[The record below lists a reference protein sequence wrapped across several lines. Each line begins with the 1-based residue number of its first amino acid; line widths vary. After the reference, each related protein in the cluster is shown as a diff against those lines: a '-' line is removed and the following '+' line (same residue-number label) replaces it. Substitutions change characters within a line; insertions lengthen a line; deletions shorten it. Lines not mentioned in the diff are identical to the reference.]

1 MRRLGRLLDQLT
13 MRIRMFFAR
22 DAASSQLD
30 DELQFHLE
38 RQIAENIS
46 AGLSP
51 DQARH
56 AALRAFGNP
65 ALLRDQT
72 RATWSWNWLESFTR
86 DLRFAG
92 RSIRRAPGFATL
104 MVLTLAIGIGA
115 NTAVFLLTWTILLKG
130 LPVPNPGE
138 LIRYSFRKGD
148 SDIGLS
154 FPQYQA
160 IQKQQ
165 KIASGVFAWSD
176 RDATVSLGEQPQ
188 TIPIAMATGHV
199 FDVLKLQPWLGRA
212 FAFDSGEHPSS
223 YQPEALI
230 TYDFWQ
236 TQFHADPAIVGRSVR
251 IENRS
256 ITIIGV
262 LPPGFDGVQPERRIK
277 VLLPLSFEAVL
288 HGKSSMMEAPGA
300 FWLTVMGRLRPG
312 ETVSSARANLASIQR
327 SVNEAAD
334 PQHTFLNG
342 GFFSGY
348 TLGVEAGRSGRSFL
362 RRQYGSPLL
371 VLEGLCALM
380 MLLCAVNA
388 ALLVLSRVTARLHE
402 FAMRSALGASRRRL
416 LMQVITETSVLALCG
431 LIAGS
436 LLGWELATVLV
447 SMISGP
453 GAPPVLH
460 LQMGTS
466 VVLFAS
472 AVTVSAA
479 LAAGIWPAWR
489 AARTAPITD
498 LKQTGTERTSSRLG
512 RWIIP
517 AQVAL
522 GVLMLNAALLL
533 TGTLRAYLE
542 EDSGFAPGNVVLAPL
557 QIGGSDAANKPQP
570 VRVFDLLREVQAM
583 PGVRAATLMSMA
595 PISNGFSVS
604 DYYSRDDHGNLHV
617 NRQIWPESVSP
628 QYFSVMGTRLL
639 QGRGFLSS
647 DAQGDRVC
655 ILSESAAAYFFP
667 NRSPLGESLNSGDGN
682 EKPSDRESCR
692 VVGIAA
698 DARMASLLQ
707 APPPIVYLPIERAS
721 ADDFTYSTI
730 AVRAANPKLAA
741 DAIHRASSRVFP
753 GAPLP
758 KTYAFRDAINSDLNR
773 QRLLGS
779 VSGGF
784 ALLAL
789 ALLAT
794 GLYGILSRTVTER
807 RRDIGIRMALGARRE
822 QIVMG
827 LARTAALRIGV
838 GLLVGAIM
846 AAISARLLRSQLFGV
861 AFQSPEILLATLG
874 ILLSVLIFAF
884 LVPAGRAASIDP
896 MQALRTE

>member
-1 MRRLGRLLDQLT
+1 MRWLNQL
-13 MRIRMFFAR
+13 RIRLHMFFRRSHAVTH
-22 DAASSQLD
+22 LD
-30 DELQFHLE
+30 DELQFHLD

-46 AGLSP
+46 AGMSP

-72 RATWSWNWLESFTR
+72 RATWSWNWLESLTR

-92 RSIRRAPGFATL
+92 RSIRRAPGFAAL
-104 MVLTLAIGIGA
+104 MVITLAIGIGA
-115 NTAVFLLTWTILLKG
+115 NTAIFLLTWTILLKG

-138 LIRYSFRKGD
+138 LIRYTFRKGD

-160 IQKQQ
+160 IEKQQ
-165 KIASGVFAWSD
+165 KVASLTFAWFD
-176 RDATVSLGEQPQ
+176 RDATVSLGGQPE
-188 TIPIAMATGHV
+188 TIPIAMSTGHV

-212 FAFDSGEHPSS
+212 FAFDSGEHANS

-236 TQFHADPAIVGRSVR
+236 TRFHADSAILGRSLR
-251 IENRS
+251 IENQN

-262 LPPGFDGVQPERRIK
+262 LPPGFGGVQPERRMKI
-277 VLLPLSFEAVL
+277 LLPLSFETVL
-288 HGKSSMMEAPGA
+288 HGKSSMLQSPGA
-300 FWLTVMGRLRPG
+300 FWLTVMGRLRAG

-327 SVNEAAD
+327 SVDDAAD

-431 LIAGS
+431 LLAGT
-436 LLGWELATVLV
+436 LLGWQLAIVLV

-453 GAPPVLH
+453 GAPPILH
-460 LQMGTS
+460 LHMGAS

-489 AARTAPITD
+489 ASRTAPITD
-498 LKQTGTERTSSRLG
+498 LKQTGAERTSSHLG

-533 TGTLRAYLE
+533 TGTLRAYLKQ
-542 EDSGFAPGNVVLAPL
+542 DSGFVADNVVLA
-557 QIGGSDAANKPQP
+557 QFERSDTGPAQASQAT
-570 VRVFDLLREVQAM
+570 RVLDLLHQVEKM
-583 PGVRAATLMSMA
+583 PGVRAATLMSMP

-604 DYYSRDDHGNLHV
+604 DYYSRDSNGDLRV
-617 NRQIWPESVSP
+617 NRQIWPESVSA
-628 QYFSVMGTRLL
+628 QYFAVMGTRLI
-639 QGRGFLSS
+639 QGRGFTGS

-655 ILSESAAAYFFP
+655 ILSQSTAAYFFP
-667 NRSPLGESLNSGDGN
+667 GKPPLGESLNSGDGK
-682 EKPSDRESCR
+682 EKLSDRASCR
-692 VVGIAA
+692 VIGIAE
-698 DARMASLLQ
+698 DARMASLLEP
-707 APPPIVYLPIERAS
+707 APPVVYLPMERGS
-721 ADDFTYSTI
+721 SDDDFANATI
-730 AVRAANPKLAA
+730 AVRGVNSQLAA
-741 DAIHRASSRVFP
+741 DAIRRAFPRVFP
-753 GAPLP
+753 GAPPP
-758 KTYAFRDAINSDLNR
+758 KTYAFRDAINSDLSR

-807 RRDIGIRMALGARRE
+807 RRDIGIRMALGAKRN
-822 QIVMG
+822 QIVIG
-827 LARTAALRIGV
+827 LVRTAAVRIVV
-838 GLLVGAIM
+838 GLVAGALM
-846 AAISARLLRSQLFGV
+846 ASIAARVLHSQLFGV
-861 AFQSPEILLATLG
+861 SFQSPEIILTTLG

-884 LVPAGRAASIDP
+884 IVPAGRAASIDP